1 MEILEAKGFGGVPV
15 PNTFVR
21 QAAGADT
28 LGILLPGVGYTCE
41 MPLLYYSRHLLESRG
56 CDVLAVEYDYR
67 QLPEGTSLDGM
78 LDRLTEDST
87 AVIAAGL
94 AQRDY
99 RSTLLIGKSLGTI
112 AMAHFRDLFG
122 ERDVRW
128 CWLTPLLKRDDV
140 LEQIKARGRDSLVVI
155 GTADSHYDAGILAGL
170 ETNFGVTNVIVRDAN
185 HGIDIPGD
193 IRRSLDGIRQ
203 VIAGLEQF
211 LDSGAGKG
219 DLA

>member
-67 QLPEGTSLDGM
+67 QLPEGTSLDEAF
-78 LDRLTEDST
+78 DRLMKDAT

-99 RSTLLIGKSLGTI
+99 LNIVLVGKSLGTI
-112 AMAHFRDLFG
+112 AMAHLGDLFAD
-122 ERDVRW
+122 RAVRW
-128 CWLTPLLKRDDV
+128 CWYTPLLKRDDV
-140 LEQIKARGRDSLVVI
+140 LEQIKERGRGSLVVI
-155 GTADSHYDAGILAGL
+155 GTADSHYDAGILAEL
-170 ETNFGVTNVIVRDAN
+170 DAQFGATNVIVRDAD

-203 VIAGLEQF
+203 VIAGLETF
-211 LDSGAGKG
+211 LGPSPSGSA
-219 DLA
+219 

>member
-1 MEILEAKGFGGVPV
+1 MEILEAKGFGGAPV
-15 PNTFVR
+15 PNTFIW
-21 QAAGADT
+21 QASGADT

-41 MPLLYYSRHLLESRG
+41 MPLLYYSQDLLESQG
-56 CDVLAVEYDYR
+56 CDVLAVRYDYR
-67 QLPEGTSLDGM
+67 QLPEVTSLDGM

-99 RSTLLIGKSLGTI
+99 PNIVLVGKSLGTI
-112 AMAHFRDLFG
+112 AMAHLGDLLAD
-122 ERDVRW
+122 RIVRW
-128 CWLTPLLKRDDV
+128 CWYTPLLKRDDV

-155 GTADSHYDAGILAGL
+155 GTADSHYDAGILAEL
-170 ETNFGVTNVIVRDAN
+170 DAHFGATKVIVHDAD

-203 VIAGLEQF
+203 VIEGLETF
-211 LDSGAGKG
+211 LGPSQSGRE
-219 DLA
+219 